1 MLNIKLNKAALRS
14 FIQRRKM
21 NALGLL
27 IITAASAV
35 ITLLC
40 ALTGFAR
47 TNILVIITVLLI
59 ALCLSQL
66 LCRRRSFR
74 TLHFRLH
81 RKKIIPE
88 EEA

>member
-1 MLNIKLNKAALRS
+1 MLNIKLNKAVLRA
-14 FIQRRKM
+14 FIQRRRI

-27 IITAASAV
+27 IITAVSAV
-35 ITLLC
+35 STLLC

-66 LCRRRSFR
+66 LCRRKGFR
-74 TLHFRLH
+74 TLHLRLR
-81 RKKIIPE
+81 RKKIVPE
-88 EEA
+88 EDA